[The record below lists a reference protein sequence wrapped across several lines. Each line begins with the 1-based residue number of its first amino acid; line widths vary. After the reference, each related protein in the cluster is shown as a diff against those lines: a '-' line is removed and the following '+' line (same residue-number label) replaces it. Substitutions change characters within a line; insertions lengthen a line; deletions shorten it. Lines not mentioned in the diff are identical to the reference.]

1 MIEYK
6 YYPGGKRHI
15 ATFSY
20 DDGPSEDYKLVEI
33 FNKYGIKATFHL
45 IGKNFDEG
53 NGVKAEDLPTLYRG
67 HEVAVHTE
75 HHPWLEKCSAPTVLS
90 EVNDNRKRL
99 EKAVG
104 YPVRGMSYPY
114 GTFNDEVINAV
125 KACDIAYSRTA
136 GSTFG
141 FNLPEDWYKWT
152 GTCHHNDAEKCVDRF
167 ISALDSPWASNCLY
181 IWGHSF
187 EFTRNPDKGFDYIES
202 LCKKLFEHSD
212 KIWFA
217 TNIEIHDYIEALRSL
232 QVAADESFVY
242 NPTLIDVVIAKD
254 GEILTVHSGET
265 VRF

>member
-1 MIEYK
+1 MIEYN

-15 ATFSY
+15 VTMSY
-20 DDGPSEDYKLVEI
+20 DDGPSEDYRLVEI

-45 IGKNFDEG
+45 IGNNLEKG
-53 NGVKAEDLPTLYRG
+53 WGVKQSDIKTLYRG

-75 HHPWLEKCSAPTVLS
+75 HHPWLEKCSVPTVIS

-104 YPVRGMSYPY
+104 YPVRGMSYPF
-114 GTFNDEVINAV
+114 GTYNDEVINV
-125 KACDIAYSRTA
+125 LKTCGIVYSRTA
-136 GSTFG
+136 GSSGG
-141 FNLPEDWYKWT
+141 FDLPQDWLKWT
-152 GTCHHNDAEKCVDRF
+152 GTCHHNNSEEYINRF
-167 ISALDSPWASNCLY
+167 IDTLDSEWHSYCLY

-187 EFTRNPDKGFDYIES
+187 EFTKEGGKDFDFIEEQ
-202 LCKKLFEHSD
+202 CKKLAENRD

-217 TNIEIHDYIEALRSL
+217 TNIGIHDYIEAQRSL

-242 NPTLIDVVIAKD
+242 NPTQIDVIISKD
-254 GEILTVHSGET
+254 GNILTIPAGKT